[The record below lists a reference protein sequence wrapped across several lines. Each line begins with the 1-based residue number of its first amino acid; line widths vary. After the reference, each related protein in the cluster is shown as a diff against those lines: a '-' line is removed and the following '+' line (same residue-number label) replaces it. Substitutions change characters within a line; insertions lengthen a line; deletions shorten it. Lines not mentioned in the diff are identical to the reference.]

1 MEPTP
6 AGDRSR
12 LRTTTLTIALVATV
26 LLLLGACA
34 AGVNPNVGTP
44 PPGATAPAG
53 FWLGVWHGMILPITW
68 IVSLFTR
75 TVSPYE
81 VYNSGNWYD
90 VGFVIGI
97 SIVFGG
103 PFGAPRAMRH

>member
-103 PFGAPRAMRH
+103 PFGARRAMRH